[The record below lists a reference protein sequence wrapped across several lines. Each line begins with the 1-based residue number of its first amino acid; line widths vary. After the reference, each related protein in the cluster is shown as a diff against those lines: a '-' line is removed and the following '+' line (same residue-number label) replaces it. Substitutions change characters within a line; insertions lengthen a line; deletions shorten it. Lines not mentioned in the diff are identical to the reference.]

1 MSMHGVRT
9 LFSARCLTAL
19 ALLFFVYPALHADK
33 PKAAA
38 PAKAAPAKA
47 AAPAKSGGAGA
58 SASHSTGSANT
69 SHGANTSSGHSPTT
83 TGGASHTTGSTTGS
97 HGATGTSTGHTGTS
111 GGAGASHGTGA
122 TGGQHYGSNTPGG
135 HTNAAAHPGG
145 AGGHGAPTPHGH
157 TTMQTSHGS
166 VTRRPDGRVAG
177 FHDNRR
183 GMDVHHGINGSR
195 HVMVER
201 GDHSRVYVGRGGRGY
216 VQRPYMYHG
225 HEYARRSYYHDGHY
239 YNHYYGR
246 YYYHG
251 MYMNPYFP
259 SYYYGAAF
267 YGWAYN
273 PWVNPIAYGWGWG
286 GNPWYGYYGSY
297 FTPYPVYAAPSLWLT
312 DYLIANSLQAAYQAN
327 QAALANPAP
336 LTPEVK
342 ALIADE
348 VKQQVA
354 LENHEAANPNA
365 EPDAASSSIQRLLT
379 DGKPHVFVAGS
390 DLDVTD
396 AGGNECALSEGDA
409 IQLRGQVAPDAQAAN
424 LAVLASKGGKEC
436 PRGDVVS
443 VALQD
448 LQDMQNHMRETIDAG
463 LQELQKKQGQG
474 GLPAAPAAAKAAPVE
489 SQMAAI
495 APPPPPESEVAA
507 EINQQSQAA
516 DQAEKE
522 ASTDAGSGPG
532 PNAAAP
538 AAEPVSV
545 DVGQTIDQVT
555 AALGTP
561 LKVVNL
567 GAKKIYVF
575 KDMKVT
581 FLNGKV
587 SDVQ

>member
-561 LKVVNL
+561 LKIVNL

>member
-365 EPDAASSSIQRLLT
+365 EPDAASSSIQRMLT

>member
-365 EPDAASSSIQRLLT
+365 EPDAASSSIQRMLT

-561 LKVVNL
+561 LKIVNL

>member
-1 MSMHGVRT
+1 MHGVRT

-365 EPDAASSSIQRLLT
+365 EPDAASSSIQRMLT

-567 GAKKIYVF
+567 GAKKIYVY